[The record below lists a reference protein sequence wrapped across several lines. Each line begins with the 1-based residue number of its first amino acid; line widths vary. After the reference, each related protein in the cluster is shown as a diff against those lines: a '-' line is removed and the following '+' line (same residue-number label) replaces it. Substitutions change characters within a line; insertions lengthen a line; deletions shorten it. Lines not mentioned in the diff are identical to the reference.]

1 MKDNQLIS
9 KKHKKVWKVLNY
21 VKHLLILASDITAC
35 ASFSTFVS
43 LVGFPIGIASS
54 AVELNICVKTAGV
67 KMYKLIIKK
76 KRKKSM
82 MKQIYNQKL
91 SWIP

>member
-1 MKDNQLIS
+1 MKNNHLIS

-21 VKHLLILASDITAC
+21 IKHLLILASDITAYV
-35 ASFSTFVS
+35 SFSTFVS

-91 SWIP
+91 S

>member
-1 MKDNQLIS
+1 MKNNHLIS

-35 ASFSTFVS
+35 VSFSTFVS

-54 AVELNICVKTAGV
+54 E
-67 KMYKLIIKK
+67 
-76 KRKKSM
+76 
-82 MKQIYNQKL
+82 
-91 SWIP
+91 

>member
-1 MKDNQLIS
+1 MKNNHLIS

-21 VKHLLILASDITAC
+21 IKHLLILASDITAC
-35 ASFSTFVS
+35 VSFF
-43 LVGFPIGIASS
+43 GFPIGIASS

>member
-1 MKDNQLIS
+1 MKNNHLIS

-21 VKHLLILASDITAC
+21 IKHLLILASDITAYV
-35 ASFSTFVS
+35 SFSTFVS